1 MGPNP
6 KPSFSFSLYNT
17 INNLD
22 LHPRLKLLL
31 SYSLYNRRPPKDIFD
46 NVSYYYYM
54 SYVRP
59 KLTMVL
65 KGKDIVIRGRRYSI
79 ERYIVKP
86 YLTIFVSPSYML
98 YYFDFKWIECY
109 RYSNSCDTRDN
120 YGYYFDFKW
129 IECYRYSNSC
139 DTRDNYGYYYVFGV
153 DNDGVFVNR
162 VTGAPDIH
170 ENSIKINDNIE
181 LRFISDN
188 AIRGVMGYSIDLGD
202 LEEVTI
208 DVDPEKMG
216 VIAAN
221 IRIQGDI
228 VLRLEPLNES
238 RLLLGYIGYNDII
251 SHVRLLLIDIINRIL
266 LDYGLSPTIRVNAI
280 VLESAVP
287 RRNDRTYRLKVFRLL
302 AKELKELLGDNIS
315 VNENIEEIRITGG
328 DFRGFTIRVD
338 IGGGGYAN
346 PYNHIIISI
355 ARNSLELENNELI
368 KRLFKELLEAL
379 ESTPFT
385 NIEFSI
391 GNHYIRII
399 NTKPLSLMFRPSRQP
414 LTLNENIITIMNPL
428 TFIVTPDTIIELSH
442 REHGLKV
449 VRFKNNYILTFSDI
463 NTHRDYLSSRN
474 RVIIR
479 NLEL

>member
-1 MGPNP
+1 MDPNP
-6 KPSFSFSLYNT
+6 KPSFSLYNT

-22 LHPRLKLLL
+22 LHPKLKALLH
-31 SYSLYNRRPPKDIFD
+31 YSLYNRRPPKDLFD
-46 NVSYYYYM
+46 NASYYYYM
-54 SYVRP
+54 SYVKP

-65 KGKDIVIRGRRYSI
+65 KNRDIIIRGRRYSV
-79 ERYIVKP
+79 EHYIVKP

-109 RYSNSCDTRDN
+109 RYSNTCDNRDS
-120 YGYYFDFKW
+120 YHYHH
-129 IECYRYSNSC
+129 
-139 DTRDNYGYYYVFGV
+139 VFGI
-153 DNDGVFVNR
+153 DSDRVFVNR

-188 AIRGVMGYSIDLGD
+188 AIWGVMGYSIDLGD

-208 DVDPEKMG
+208 DIDPEKMG

-221 IRIQGDI
+221 IRIQGDL

-251 SHVRLLLIDIINRIL
+251 LHIRLLLIDIINRIL
-266 LDYGLSPTIRVNAI
+266 LDYGLSPTIRANAI
-280 VLESAVP
+280 VLESVAP

-302 AKELKELLGDNIS
+302 AKELKELLGENNVE

-328 DFRGFTIRVD
+328 DFRGLVIRVG

-355 ARNSLELENNELI
+355 ARDSLTELENNELI
-368 KRLFKELLEAL
+368 KRLLKELLEAL
-379 ESTPFT
+379 ENLPPM
-385 NIEFSI
+385 NHEFSI
-391 GNHYIRII
+391 GNHYVKI
-399 NTKPLSLMFRPSRQP
+399 NNAKTLSFTFRPSNQP
-414 LTLNENIITIMNPL
+414 ISLNENIINVINPL
-428 TFIVTPDTIIELSH
+428 TYIVTPKTVIELSH

-449 VRFKNNYILTFSDI
+449 VRFKNNYILMFSDI

-474 RVIIR
+474 RVILR
-479 NLEL
+479 NLEF